1 MKFQHGLLGDEGQPK
16 EPAKIEERST
26 IGGEVEKNRL
36 FETLEEETTSERSYL
51 KLLAIV
57 IVPILIAGGA
67 IFYLTLP
74 DQGDRVRPP
83 TGMELAIRDRLLA
96 MQRTATDI
104 EVYYC
109 KDFYWARSGVESRN
123 DLPGNPLAAIK
134 TYTARITPTGPDTW
148 QVEASPLTNPEND
161 KPCGP

>member
-1 MKFQHGLLGDEGQPK
+1 MKFQHGLLDDAKQP
-16 EPAKIEERST
+16 EPQPRSEERPS

-36 FETLEEETTSERSYL
+36 FETLEEEETSGRNYF

-57 IVPILIAGGA
+57 IVPIVIAGGA

-74 DQGDRVRPP
+74 DVGDRVRPA
-83 TGMELAIRDRLLA
+83 TGMELAIRDRLLT

-109 KDFYWARSGVESRN
+109 KDFYWARVGVESRN
-123 DLPGNPLAAIK
+123 DVPGNPLAAIK
-134 TYTARITPTGPDTW
+134 TYTARITPSGPDAW

>member
-1 MKFQHGLLGDEGQPK
+1 MKFQHGLLEDAEQP
-16 EPAKIEERST
+16 EPQPRSEERPP

-36 FETLEEETTSERSYL
+36 FETIEEETTSERSYL

-57 IVPILIAGGA
+57 IVPILIAGSVV
-67 IFYLTLP
+67 FYLTLP
-74 DQGDRVRPP
+74 DVGDRVRPP

-96 MQRTATDI
+96 MQRTATDV

-109 KDFYWARSGVESRN
+109 KDFHWARVGVESR
-123 DLPGNPLAAIK
+123 DDVPGNPLAAIK
-134 TYTARITPTGPDTW
+134 TYTARVTSVGPDAW

-161 KPCGP
+161 RPCGP